1 MSEHTYHLQ
10 KYAGTST
17 RHTCPQCGH
26 KGEFTYYVDE
36 RNVPIDESCGRCN
49 RERCGYHLTPSEY
62 FKAHPANKRNEF
74 TTWKQPEPPKAI
86 PVSYLPSSLLATDTH
101 RDRNNLFRFMS
112 KEFGDVEANRVFD
125 LYHVGTSRHWRNSDG
140 LSTTFPQ
147 INEKGKLCQ
156 LKVMAYNPNTG
167 KRMKKQDRAEMWSDK
182 AQKYIPDTRPMD
194 KIWFAGKT
202 LLKNYEANLQQTFFG
217 CHLIKASY
225 RIGIVESEKSALIC
239 SILMPEI
246 TWIATGGCNGCKWT
260 ETAVF
265 KPLSGKRVVLYP
277 DIVECWQ
284 NGKKKP
290 KYCTAPE

>member
-1 MSEHTYHLQ
+1 
-10 KYAGTST
+10 
-17 RHTCPQCGH
+17 
-26 KGEFTYYVDE
+26 
-36 RNVPIDESCGRCN
+36 
-49 RERCGYHLTPSEY
+49 
-62 FKAHPANKRNEF
+62 
-74 TTWKQPEPPKAI
+74 
-86 PVSYLPSSLLATDTH
+86 
-101 RDRNNLFRFMS
+101 MS

-217 CHLIKASY
+217 CHLIKTSS

-246 TWIATGGCNGCKWT
+246 TWIASGGCNGCKWT

-277 DIVECWQ
+277 DSGMLAKWEEKAEILHSAGIDVTVSRICEGLPNNWDVADVLLRERHTQ
-284 NGKKKP
+284 KGMNIGEIMAYAKEIGVSRQIT
-290 KYCTAPE
+290 YNV